1 MGDGSVKAG
10 VDPLGPMDFCTFV
23 LSLGANVVQ
32 QLSIG
37 DEAGY
42 LELAR
47 QSIDVLVMLEEKTRG
62 NLDDEEQQLLKGVL
76 YESRLAFIEASKN
89 A

>member
-1 MGDGSVKAG
+1 MSDESVKAG
-10 VDPLGPMDFCTFV
+10 IDPFGPMDFCTFV
-23 LSLGANVVQ
+23 YSLGTNVVE
-32 QLSIG
+32 QLG
-37 DEAGY
+37 AGGEPVS

-62 NLDDEEQQLLKGVL
+62 NLEDEEQQLLKGVL